1 MAEEKGGE
9 EENGALAAA
18 AKKVIGKAS
27 NSSAVNKISVDIT
40 AVLGTAEMKVANLL
54 KIGRGARLMVPWPCR
69 LSGVNDMLRA
79 RNRNRSSLP
88 IWSPKAPG
96 AL

>member
-1 MAEEKGGE
+1 MAEEKGDE

-40 AVLGTAEMKVANLL
+40 AVMGTAERNVANLM
-54 KIGRGARLMVPWPCR
+54 KIGGGAGLE
-69 LSGVNDMLRA
+69 
-79 RNRNRSSLP
+79 
-88 IWSPKAPG
+88 
-96 AL
+96 